1 MMKVTKAIKLKGDKT
16 NIMSSTMLKYTARGA
31 GKSDDTSAQG
41 LFSFPILQVHF
52 VEVARVS
59 QLQCASQSVQH
70 SGL

>member
-1 MMKVTKAIKLKGDKT
+1 MMKVTKAIKLKDDKT
-16 NIMSSTMLKYTARGA
+16 DIMSSTMLKCGARGA

-41 LFSFPILQVHF
+41 LFSFSILQMHF